1 MSICIYFHS
10 LATCDLTCCLEIF
23 NDPFFLLFFFFQRLI
38 QKNSKI
44 ELRILCFMGRWV
56 FLVAIH
62 VFIGMSVRW
71 VKKVYFQ
78 NNKPNLRLKA
88 LCSLWRLIFCFCF
101 RLAVPPSFNERPI
114 IFLNILPYRYWS
126 FLSVISAF
134 LSMHHQCLWQPKAN
148 SLGVFILSFSVME
161 LILPKNFKKP
171 SLYVYYLLIYLRK
184 YLGYYNC
191 FFFNVG
197 SSYHCEA
204 GSKVFDGMVI
214 TFLADWYS

>member
-1 MSICIYFHS
+1 MFYGKVSVSCCHSCFHRYVCAVGEESLFSKQQAQFTFKSIV
-10 LATCDLTCCLEIF
+10 LALKTD
-23 NDPFFLLFFFFQRLI
+23 FL
-38 QKNSKI
+38 
-44 ELRILCFMGRWV
+44 
-56 FLVAIH
+56 
-62 VFIGMSVRW
+62 
-71 VKKVYFQ
+71 
-78 NNKPNLRLKA
+78 
-88 LCSLWRLIFCFCF
+88 FCF

-126 FLSVISAF
+126 FLSLISAF

-161 LILPKNFKKP
+161 SILPKNFKKP

-204 GSKVFDGMVI
+204 ETKVFDGMVI

>member
-1 MSICIYFHS
+1 M
-10 LATCDLTCCLEIF
+10 
-23 NDPFFLLFFFFQRLI
+23 
-38 QKNSKI
+38 
-44 ELRILCFMGRWV
+44 
-56 FLVAIH
+56 
-62 VFIGMSVRW
+62 
-71 VKKVYFQ
+71 
-78 NNKPNLRLKA
+78 
-88 LCSLWRLIFCFCF
+88 
-101 RLAVPPSFNERPI
+101 PPSFNERPI

-171 SLYVYYLLIYLRK
+171 SLYVFYLLTYLRK

-204 GSKVFDGMVI
+204 GTKVFDGMVI
-214 TFLADWYS
+214 TFLADWYSWARFRRRTFLEPNRIHWIRFMKSSTSESVRNSYFKRPFPRPVLKRG